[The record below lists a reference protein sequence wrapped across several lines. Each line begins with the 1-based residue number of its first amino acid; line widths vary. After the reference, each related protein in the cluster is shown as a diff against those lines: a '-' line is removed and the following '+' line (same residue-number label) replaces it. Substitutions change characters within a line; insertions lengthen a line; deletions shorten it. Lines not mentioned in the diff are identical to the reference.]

1 MAAKRKRNRDHD
13 DGPAEVLIPVSLLLD
28 SGIPLEEI
36 SLLVGHKSTAV
47 TELVYRKQIRPVLQ
61 TAAGPRSSRPPWT
74 ASSGPCR
81 TLVTQIVTQRTET
94 ATRTPRKWPSTSVD
108 IGGPERT

>member
-47 TELVYRKQIRPVLQ
+47 TELVYRKQMRPVLQ
-61 TAAGPRSSRPPWT
+61 TGAAAMDRIFGALPDLSHSDSH
-74 ASSGPCR
+74 A
-81 TLVTQIVTQRTET
+81 EN
-94 ATRTPRKWPSTSVD
+94 
-108 IGGPERT
+108 